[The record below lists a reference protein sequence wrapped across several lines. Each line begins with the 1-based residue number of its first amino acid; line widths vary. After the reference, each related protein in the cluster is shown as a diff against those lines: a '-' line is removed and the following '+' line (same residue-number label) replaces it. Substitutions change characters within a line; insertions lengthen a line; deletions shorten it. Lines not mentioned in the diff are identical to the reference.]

1 MTTRPIPPA
10 LAGQYRGAG
19 IALAAIT
26 GGQVVALRYLVD
38 VAPPDVAD
46 AIAEGGPHGV
56 FFARQW
62 LATAEAGR
70 IVREL
75 QALGDVIVGM
85 CSAWEITEI

>member
-1 MTTRPIPPA
+1 MAARPIPPA
-10 LAGQYRGAG
+10 H
-19 IALAAIT
+19 AA
-26 GGQVVALRYLVD
+26 
-38 VAPPDVAD
+38 
-46 AIAEGGPHGV
+46 

-70 IVREL
+70 VVREL